1 MYIQYVKNQP
11 NTLLTKF
18 YGMYRVKT
26 HNRQPIYFI
35 VMGSV
40 FYTDLEIHTIYD
52 LKGSTH
58 GRKASEKDKKQET
71 PVLKDLDFLENNEI
85 IQIGSSKAKLFCEQL
100 RRDTELLRKL
110 KIMDYSLLLG
120 IHYSNRRGNETPL
133 VLGNANSIKEQ
144 TSAMSSASQSS
155 AGDFSED
162 ELDMVEDNKTKGKE
176 DIEPKQS
183 TTASA
188 MSPKH
193 EFSEDDDEKKDQLA
207 PLGQVGKTKSRPNIN
222 NISASNLDK
231 LSPGLSRVP
240 SRRISQITTN
250 HNRFTVKTPIE
261 KNFDMPELM
270 DVTRLYR
277 EDDEEDKDDEYQK
290 SIYAT
295 DQGGMMQINEDGSEG
310 EILYFCGIIDIL
322 QKYNKRKKVENFFRG
337 LNTDTATIS
346 AVPPEQYSQRM
357 YEFLKPKIQ

>member
-1 MYIQYVKNQP
+1 M
-11 NTLLTKF
+11 
-18 YGMYRVKT
+18 KT

-40 FYTDLEIHTIYD
+40 FYTDLEIHKIYD

-58 GRKASEKDKKQET
+58 GRKASEKDKQQET

-85 IQIGSSKAKLFCEQL
+85 IQIGSDKAKLFCEQL

-120 IHYSNRRGNETPL
+120 IHYSNKQNGNDTPL
-133 VLGNANSIKEQ
+133 VLGNASSINQ
-144 TSAMSSASQSS
+144 QLSTVSSNGSISDVDDDDIDPNLLNGS
-155 AGDFSED
+155 TNTNTNN
-162 ELDMVEDNKTKGKE
+162 NKHKKKKS

-183 TTASA
+183 TTTPAQES
-188 MSPKH
+188 SQKIDDN
-193 EFSEDDDEKKDQLA
+193 EDEEEKKDVLTS
-207 PLGQVGKTKSRPNIN
+207 LRRPPGLSNV
-222 NISASNLDK
+222 SSSNLDK
-231 LSPGLSRVP
+231 LAPGLNRVP

-261 KNFDMPELM
+261 KNFDMPELVDFKRIGSNYQDD
-270 DVTRLYR
+270 DV
-277 EDDEEDKDDEYQK
+277 DDDYQ
-290 SIYAT
+290 SNIFAT
-295 DQGGMMQINEDGSEG
+295 DQGGMMEINKDGTDG
-310 EILYFCGIIDIL
+310 EKIYFCGVIDIL

-337 LNTDTATIS
+337 LNTDTSTIS

-357 YEFLKPKIQ
+357 YEFLKEKIQ